1 MISTGAIGYVGA
13 STFDQHP
20 RQPRIRDPWLALF
33 ALRMFP
39 IDEIADSL
47 KARGYSIFRLDGQTF
62 RQRRFA
68 GRDERT
74 EVLTR
79 LETLGIDPTG
89 REAEGW
95 YHAEFFIALPAGE
108 IGRAA
113 DRHIRS
119 GSDRHPSE
127 RTPVSRFPRKTFR
140 ARQPR
145 MDCARQGP
153 IGTVRTILQVPAALQ
168 RRFSAVALLR
178 KDRGDMTSFRET
190 LRGIVAISACNLLF
204 LINDTMI
211 KLANSELPL
220 GELLFIRG
228 LFASSLLLPIVVWT
242 GAHRQVATAE
252 ELGDVPAHRRRDR
265 RRDPFSHRALPH
277 PYRQR
282 QRDPAG
288 RAADGHGVRGGLPR
302 RQVGWKRWL
311 AIAIGFA
318 GVLIVVRPGLAG
330 FNVFSLVA
338 LASMV
343 FITLRDMTTRMM
355 PRNLPALL
363 VALTTGVAVCLTGP
377 VLGVVSDEV
386 WTWPSGRSFALM
398 VGSAVFLIGGYLTA
412 VDFMRHGDIAVIA
425 PFRYS
430 VVVWAIIVGFV
441 VWGEVPDLMMLI
453 GTAIIVVTGIYTF
466 HRERRLARI
475 VAESDIDI

>member
-1 MISTGAIGYVGA
+1 
-13 STFDQHP
+13 
-20 RQPRIRDPWLALF
+20 
-33 ALRMFP
+33 
-39 IDEIADSL
+39 
-47 KARGYSIFRLDGQTF
+47 
-62 RQRRFA
+62 
-68 GRDERT
+68 
-74 EVLTR
+74 
-79 LETLGIDPTG
+79 
-89 REAEGW
+89 
-95 YHAEFFIALPAGE
+95 
-108 IGRAA
+108 
-113 DRHIRS
+113 
-119 GSDRHPSE
+119 
-127 RTPVSRFPRKTFR
+127 
-140 ARQPR
+140 
-145 MDCARQGP
+145 
-153 IGTVRTILQVPAALQ
+153 
-168 RRFSAVALLR
+168 
-178 KDRGDMTSFRET
+178 MTSFRET

-211 KLANSELPL
+211 KLASSELPL

-228 LFASSLLLPIVVWT
+228 LFASTLLLPIVVWT
-242 GAHRQVATAE
+242 GAHRRVAMLKNWGMFLRIVAEIGGAILFLVALFHIPIANVNAILQVVPLMVTACAAVF
-252 ELGDVPAHRRRDR
+252 LGDE
-265 RRDPFSHRALPH
+265 
-277 PYRQR
+277 
-282 QRDPAG
+282 
-288 RAADGHGVRGGLPR
+288 
-302 RQVGWKRWL
+302 VGWKRWL

-386 WTWPSGRSFALM
+386 WTWPSGRSFALI
-398 VGSAVFLIGGYLTA
+398 VSSAVFLIGGYLTA